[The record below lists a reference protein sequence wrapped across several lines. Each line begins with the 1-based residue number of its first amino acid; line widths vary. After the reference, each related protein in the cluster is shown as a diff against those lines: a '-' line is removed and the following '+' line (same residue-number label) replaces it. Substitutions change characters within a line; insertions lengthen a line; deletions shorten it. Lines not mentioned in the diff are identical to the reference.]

1 MIVLLALLFNGLRRL
16 LAPFAAL
23 TWPQSRLSTAR
34 EAAVIVACQRIIL
47 LAPVHEPPPRPLNL
61 H

>member
-1 MIVLLALLFNGLRRL
+1 
-16 LAPFAAL
+16 
-23 TWPQSRLSTAR
+23 LSTAR